1 MPNPF
6 AACHTLPPVAF
17 AQPVMAE
24 LGLPAH
30 AGTAILAQAPPAGPE
45 GPPDFV
51 RTLVQTLP
59 IALVV
64 LAAYMLLFRPEREK
78 QRRQQDL
85 LAGLKK
91 NDRVLT
97 SSGIYGTVA
106 NVDREGDRVS
116 LKVDDA
122 ANVKISVT
130 LSSIAR
136 VLGDRQAGDTDTTRT
151 SRDES

>member
-1 MPNPF
+1 MPISSVLNHAAPLVADVPF
-6 AACHTLPPVAF
+6 A
-17 AQPVMAE
+17 
-24 LGLPAH
+24 LGWVV
-30 AGTAILAQAPPAGPE
+30 AQAESAAPAPE
-45 GPPDFV
+45 AAPDFV
-51 RTLVQTLP
+51 RTLVSTLP
-59 IALVV
+59 IAFILV
-64 LAAYMLLFRPEREK
+64 AGYLLLLRPEREK
-78 QRRQQDL
+78 QRRQQEC

-122 ANVKISVT
+122 ANVKITVT

-136 VLGDRQAGDTDTTRT
+136 VVGDRHAGDTDTTRT
-151 SRDES
+151 SRDEP